1 MLKGPKTMSSLSHA
15 RAVCLRL
22 QVFVDTVGKADLYE
36 KKLQRMFPSVKITV
50 RSVAPFSLRIHFSI
64 VSSSRVLTASHGYHR
79 ITLPQ
84 HNGT

>member
-1 MLKGPKTMSSLSHA
+1 MASRSHA

-50 RSVAPFSLRIHFSI
+50 SPVAPFSFAFTSALYLRL
-64 VSSSRVLTASHGYHR
+64 VL
-79 ITLPQ
+79 
-84 HNGT
+84 